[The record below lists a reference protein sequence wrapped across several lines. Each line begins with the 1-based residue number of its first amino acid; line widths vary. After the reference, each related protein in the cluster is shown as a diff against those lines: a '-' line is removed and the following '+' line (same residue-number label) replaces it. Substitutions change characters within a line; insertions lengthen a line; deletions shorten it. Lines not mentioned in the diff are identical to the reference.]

1 VSAGGSGSIGR
12 AAARGVVASMA
23 MTGMRRV
30 TTGLGLEQPPPQEMA
45 EHATGVSRLFD
56 LVPPERRDEAIELAH
71 WAFGGVAGA
80 LYGALVPD
88 RPRTRWVGP
97 VYGLAIWAAFE
108 AGVRPVLGIRRAQE
122 RKILTRVLIAAD
134 HALYGAVV
142 GNTWPHRP

>member
-1 VSAGGSGSIGR
+1 
-12 AAARGVVASMA
+12 
-23 MTGMRRV
+23 
-30 TTGLGLEQPPPQEMA
+30 MA
-45 EHATGVSRLFD
+45 EHATGVSHLFD

-97 VYGLAIWAAFE
+97 AYGLAMWALFE
-108 AGVRPVLGIRRAQE
+108 AGLRPVLGIPRAQE